1 MSSDERK
8 PKLIPL
14 TMWNKFHLWPSIGG
28 LRHLVSH
35 AKKKK
40 FAHVVVRA
48 GGRVLIDEV
57 AFFEWTKSN
66 QDSRTL

>member
-1 MSSDERK
+1 MSDERK
-8 PKLIPL
+8 QKLIPL
-14 TMWNKFHLWPSIGG
+14 TMWNEFHLWPSIGG

-40 FAHVVVRA
+40 FEHVVVRA
-48 GGRVLIDEV
+48 GGRVLIDEA

-66 QDSRTL
+66 QNSRTS

>member
-1 MSSDERK
+1 MSDERK
-8 PKLIPL
+8 PRLIPL
-14 TMWNKFHLWPSIGG
+14 TMWNEFHLWPSIGG

-40 FAHVVVRA
+40 FEHVVVRA
-48 GGRVLIDEV
+48 GGRVLIDEA

-66 QDSRTL
+66 QNSRTS

>member
-1 MSSDERK
+1 
-8 PKLIPL
+8 
-14 TMWNKFHLWPSIGG
+14 MWNEFHLWPSIGG

-40 FAHVVVRA
+40 FDHVVIRA
-48 GGRVLIDEV
+48 GGRVLIDEA

-66 QDSRTL
+66 QQSRSS